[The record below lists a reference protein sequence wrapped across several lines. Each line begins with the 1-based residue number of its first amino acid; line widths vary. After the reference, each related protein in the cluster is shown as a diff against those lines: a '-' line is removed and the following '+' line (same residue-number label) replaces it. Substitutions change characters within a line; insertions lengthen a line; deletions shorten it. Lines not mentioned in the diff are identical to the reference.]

1 MSGPAGRIR
10 TSAGRASRAHGRT
23 RPRALPFA
31 SLALMFAIA
40 GPRPGI
46 AQDGATTAAAV
57 ASWIVVDAPP
67 GSEGRPALTRRFAG
81 WTVDRWGNY
90 SKRAGTGT
98 PRRVVACALDQSG
111 FVVSRITD
119 DGYLRLR
126 RAGASAP
133 HPLWDQFHEGQRIRV
148 LTRTGVVNGISAV
161 ANGHFAAFHRADS
174 LPATIDDLWIDVG
187 AASRAQAEA
196 MGIAL
201 LDPVLYDR
209 PAWTYASYAAGPNAG
224 ARAGCAAVATAATGP
239 APATGETIYVL
250 STQRIFGWMG
260 LGAFLSGLG
269 AVDSVT
275 LFDEGRLVAFD
286 GDLLEPGG
294 AGGGGRGGR
303 EGRGGGTQAVRA
315 IIQGGT
321 MRALR
326 LVAPPVK
333 WPGSIVESIAAAD
346 ANTLVAAAFAA
357 AGISRAPS
365 GPVALPL
372 DTARVL
378 PPRTDPYGAL
388 ESRFLALA
396 DMPAAPG
403 HEWRVRNAILD
414 ALPQWARA
422 RATTD
427 TAGNIVVTAGP
438 DRDPVAIIAHM
449 DEVGYEISAI
459 LPDGRVQLR
468 TLGGAVST
476 AWEGR
481 PALLHFDPGTDGRAS
496 ESLRG
501 VFVPRDSARR
511 RAPGTLVAW
520 FGMDSAALVARGVRA
535 GLPVLGYKRGERLG
549 GARIVAR
556 GNDDRA
562 GSTALLFALRQID
575 PARLARK
582 TYFVWSVREEGGLN
596 GARAFGAEHGRE
608 LTRVY
613 SIDTFVSSDTP
624 LEATHFAYAPLGQG
638 AVLRGLD
645 NGALTP
651 PGERQRILAIAAAR
665 GIPVQV
671 GTTFGSTDGSGI
683 TAFGPVNASLSWPGR
698 YSHSPAE
705 VLDLRDVDALAR
717 LIAAIA
723 VTP

>member
-1 MSGPAGRIR
+1 MNGPADSPAARL
-10 TSAGRASRAHGRT
+10 SAGIGRQPHASR
-23 RPRALPFA
+23 RARLGA
-31 SLALMFAIA
+31 LRAVTLTLALAVVA
-40 GPRPGI
+40 PRHVA
-46 AQDGATTAAAV
+46 AQEGAAAAV

-67 GSEGRPALTRRFAG
+67 GSEGRPALNKVFAG
-81 WTVDRWGNY
+81 WTLDRWGNY
-90 SKRAGTGT
+90 SKRAGRGT

-111 FVVSRITD
+111 YVVSQVTD
-119 DGYLRLR
+119 EGYLRLR

-133 HPLWDQFHEGQRIRV
+133 HPLWDQFHEGQRIRI

-174 LPATIDDLWIDVG
+174 LPATVDDLWIDVG
-187 AASRAQAEA
+187 ASSRAQAEA
-196 MGIAL
+196 MGLAI
-201 LDPVLYDR
+201 LDPVIYDR

-224 ARAGCAAVATAATGP
+224 ARAGCAAVATAAAAG
-239 APATGETIYVL
+239 APAAGETIFVL

-269 AVDSVT
+269 PVDSVT
-275 LFDEGRLVAFD
+275 LFDEGRAAAFN
-286 GDLLEPGG
+286 GDPLD
-294 AGGGGRGGR
+294 AAGGRGGR
-303 EGRGGGTQAVRA
+303 GGRGGGAQAVRA
-315 IIQGGT
+315 VVQGGA

-333 WPGSIVESIAAAD
+333 WPGTLVESITAD
-346 ANTLVAAAFAA
+346 DARTLVSVAFAA
-357 AGISRAPS
+357 AGIGAPPP

-378 PPRTDPYGAL
+378 SPRSDAFGAL
-388 ESRFLALA
+388 EAQFLTLA

-403 HEWRVRNAILD
+403 HEWRVRSALLS
-414 ALPQWARA
+414 ALPKWARD
-422 RATTD
+422 RAVTD
-427 TAGNIVVTAGP
+427 SAGNIVVVAGP
-438 DRDPVAIIAHM
+438 DRDPMAIIAHM
-449 DEVGYEISAI
+449 DEVGYEIAAI
-459 LPDGRVQLR
+459 LPDGRVRLR

-476 AWEGR
+476 TWEGR
-481 PALLHFDPGTDGRAS
+481 PALLHFDAGADGRAP

-501 VFVPRDSARR
+501 VFVPRDSARL
-511 RAPGTLVAW
+511 RAPGNLVAW
-520 FGMDSAALVARGVRA
+520 FGMDSAALVAQGARV
-535 GLPVLGYKRGERLG
+535 GLPVLGYKRGERLA
-549 GARIVAR
+549 GARLVAR
-556 GNDDRA
+556 ANDDRA
-562 GSTALLFALRQID
+562 GSTALLFAVRQID
-575 PARLARK
+575 PAKLARK
-582 TYFVWSVREEGGLN
+582 TWFVWSVREEGGLN

-624 LEATHFAYAPLGQG
+624 LESPHFAFAPLGRG

-651 PGERQRILAIAAAR
+651 PGERLRILAIAATNR
-665 GIPVQV
+665 IPIQL

-683 TAFGPVNASLSWPGR
+683 TAYGPVNTSLSWPGR

-717 LIAAIA
+717 LVAAVA